1 MHIILQLSLKR
12 SKLQKIGFLPLRI
25 IYWLIQTVIN
35 ETTSSSYTEII
46 NMYKWIPWSIVYHIA
61 PDKSLNEISADYTNS
76 LIDSKFYY
84 SLNCTLKVIKQ
95 IRFR

>member
-12 SKLQKIGFLPLRI
+12 SKLQKTGFLPLRI
-25 IYWLIQTVIN
+25 IHWLIQTVIN

-61 PDKSLNEISADYTNS
+61 PDKSLNEISADY
-76 LIDSKFYY
+76 
-84 SLNCTLKVIKQ
+84 IKQ
-95 IRFR
+95 PNWLKILLQFKLYFKGHQTNQV